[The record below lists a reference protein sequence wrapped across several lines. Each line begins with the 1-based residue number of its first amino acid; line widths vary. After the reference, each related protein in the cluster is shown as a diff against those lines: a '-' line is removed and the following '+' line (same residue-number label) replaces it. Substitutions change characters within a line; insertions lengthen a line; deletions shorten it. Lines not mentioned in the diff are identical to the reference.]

1 MKKLLLICLTSTIIF
16 LQSCDERIAPNANL
30 TNSGGSTN
38 TAKTKTEFLTAYPWK
53 VEEVSVKGGGKTV
66 LLYSKAK
73 SIGLKS
79 EYADSKTTYKADGT
93 AIQIDKGVS
102 EKATWKF
109 LANEQQLQVT
119 PEQQDA
125 QLYAIDLLDA
135 NNLNLRTTF
144 KKADFGDD
152 NSWKAYLVGL
162 GLAST
167 IDSFEIEVKS
177 IPIK

>member
-1 MKKLLLICLTSTIIF
+1 MKKLLLICLISTTIF
-16 LQSCDERIAPNANL
+16 LQGCDERIAPNANL
-30 TNSGGSTN
+30 TNGGGSTN
-38 TAKTKTEFLTAYPWK
+38 TAKTKTEFLTAYPWQ
-53 VEEVSVKGGGKTV
+53 VDEVSVKGGGKTV

-73 SIGLKS
+73 GIGLKS

-93 AIQIDKGVS
+93 ALQIDKGVT

-109 LANEQQLQVT
+109 LANEQQLQIT

-125 QLYAIDLLDA
+125 QLYVIDLLDA
-135 NNLNLRTTF
+135 NNLNMRATF

-152 NSWKAYLVGL
+152 NFWKAYLVGL
-162 GLAST
+162 GLVST